1 MINDVKFKKGKY
13 MSEIKGY
20 YFSNLKL
27 EKDDIVL
34 VTIDTDILDLE
45 EVAQDFDRIIKFF
58 TPHKVIGVIK
68 GTDITAGDKEKILEK
83 VKEELGEEKS
93 NENSLEITLNKENLE
108 EIEYIVNNFTP
119 TFASKVAHIESLAFC
134 LQTLMDA
141 RDKVKK
147 ELGNE
152 DNDENDN

>member
-1 MINDVKFKKGKY
+1 

-34 VTIDTDILDLE
+34 VTIDTDILDPAD
-45 EVAQDFDRIIKFF
+45 VAKDFDRIIKFF

-83 VKEELGEEKS
+83 VKEELGGKEKLD
-93 NENSLEITLNKENLE
+93 ENSLEITLNKENLE
-108 EIEYIVNNFTP
+108 EINYIVDNFTP
-119 TFASKVAHIESLAFC
+119 IFASKVTHIESLVFC

-152 DNDENDN
+152 DDDENDN